1 MTCKG
6 SKNSEKVYIWR
17 ESTFLSLH
25 KGCRIGC
32 RKLLSLIVAS
42 ILALRPVLRN
52 LWEHLPSASADSA
65 LILFDESNLH
75 PEIHH
80 SGIQGFLKL
89 TSVKFEFALIL
100 QSALSTL

>member
-1 MTCKG
+1 M
-6 SKNSEKVYIWR
+6 
-17 ESTFLSLH
+17 
-25 KGCRIGC
+25 
-32 RKLLSLIVAS
+32 SLIVAS

-52 LWEHLPSASADSA
+52 LWEHLPSA
-65 LILFDESNLH
+65 LILFDEGNLY

-80 SGIQGFLKL
+80 SGMQGFLKL